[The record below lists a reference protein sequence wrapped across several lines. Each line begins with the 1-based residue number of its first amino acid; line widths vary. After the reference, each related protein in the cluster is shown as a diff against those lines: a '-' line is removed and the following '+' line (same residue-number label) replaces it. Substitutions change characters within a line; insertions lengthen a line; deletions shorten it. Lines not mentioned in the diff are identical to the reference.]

1 MTKKKIV
8 WEHHQVIAVAKR
20 SYIIRNRPSW
30 AGTDVEAVRQAQKEV
45 LPADR
50 RRPIRSMQEV
60 PRVIHL
66 WKALRE
72 QGYTEEM
79 DAVQPIQP
87 PVSRSGTGEISTADL
102 MSELL
107 ARLGEVLDE
116 ERLRRM
122 VREEAN
128 RVLESRVPA
137 TILEPLEEDAL
148 SRAG

>member
-1 MTKKKIV
+1 
-8 WEHHQVIAVAKR
+8 
-20 SYIIRNRPSW
+20 
-30 AGTDVEAVRQAQKEV
+30 
-45 LPADR
+45 
-50 RRPIRSMQEV
+50 MQEV